1 MRPAAAL
8 ALTISLA
15 GPAGAQTI
23 LPTLYD
29 VTGVRAN
36 DVLNIRA
43 MPDASSSILS
53 ELPHDAK
60 GVEVVDARAGWARV
74 NTFERSGWVNMRY
87 LRERPD
93 VWKTGEIPATLN
105 CLGTEPFW
113 TLRQVGTSIVY
124 ETPEQSRPLQR
135 RAVVDNP
142 ARREPARSIIA
153 GDDNGRLTVVLT
165 PGQCT
170 DGMSDR
176 FFGLTATLLFEGAG
190 QSSRMEN
197 GCCRI
202 TP

>member
-1 MRPAAAL
+1 MRLVALL
-8 ALTISLA
+8 ALTLLLA
-15 GPAGAQTI
+15 SPAAAQTI

-29 VTGVRAN
+29 VTGVKAD

-53 ELPHDAK
+53 ELPPDAT
-60 GVEVVDARAGWARV
+60 GVEVIETRAGWARV

-87 LRERPD
+87 LKERPD
-93 VWKTGEIPATLN
+93 VWRKGEIPATLN

-135 RAVVDNP
+135 RVVVDNP

-153 GDDNGRLTVVLT
+153 GDDKGRLTVVLT
-165 PGQCT
+165 PAQCT

-176 FFGLTATLLFEGAG
+176 FFGLSATLLFEGAG
-190 QSSRMEN
+190 QATRMEN

>member
-1 MRPAAAL
+1 MRLAAAFALLVALASPAAA
-8 ALTISLA
+8 
-15 GPAGAQTI
+15 QTM

-29 VTGVRAN
+29 VTGVKAD

-53 ELPHDAK
+53 ELLPDAT
-60 GVEVVDARAGWARV
+60 GVEVIETRAGWARV

-87 LRERPD
+87 LRERPG
-93 VWKTGEIPATLN
+93 VWKPGEIPATLN

-113 TLRQVGTSIVY
+113 TLRQVGTNIVY
-124 ETPEQSRPLQR
+124 ETPELSRPLQR
-135 RAVVDNP
+135 RVVVDNP

-153 GDDNGRLTVVLT
+153 GDAQGRLTVVLT
-165 PGQCT
+165 PAQCT

-176 FFGLTATLLFEGAG
+176 FFGLSATLLFEGAG
-190 QSSRMEN
+190 QATRMEN

>member
-74 NTFERSGWVNMRY
+74 NTFERSGWGAVCTRTE
-87 LRERPD
+87 L
-93 VWKTGEIPATLN
+93 TLLKGD
-105 CLGTEPFW
+105 CA
-113 TLRQVGTSIVY
+113 RC
-124 ETPEQSRPLQR
+124 
-135 RAVVDNP
+135 
-142 ARREPARSIIA
+142 ARR
-153 GDDNGRLTVVLT
+153 LVVTVPQGKAMQGET
-165 PGQCT
+165 
-170 DGMSDR
+170 
-176 FFGLTATLLFEGAG
+176 GL
-190 QSSRMEN
+190 
-197 GCCRI
+197 
-202 TP
+202 

>member
-1 MRPAAAL
+1 MRLVAVLALTLSLASPAAA
-8 ALTISLA
+8 
-15 GPAGAQTI
+15 QTM

-29 VTGVRAN
+29 VTGVKAD

-53 ELPHDAK
+53 ELPPDAT
-60 GVEVVDARAGWARV
+60 GVEVIETRAGWARV

-93 VWKTGEIPATLN
+93 VWKPGEIPATLN

-113 TLRQVGTSIVY
+113 TLRQVGTNIVY
-124 ETPEQSRPLQR
+124 ETPELSRPLQR
-135 RAVVDNP
+135 RVVVDNL

-153 GDDNGRLTVVLT
+153 GDAQGRLTVVLT
-165 PGQCT
+165 PAQCT

-176 FFGLTATLLFEGAG
+176 FFGLSATLLFEGAG
-190 QSSRMEN
+190 QATRMEN